1 MELALA
7 IAVVVG
13 LAFAAMVCVRRST
26 MGQRMDRAL
35 EAMRS
40 HPARAMSQPAVAK
53 DGVPIPL
60 MVWSKASFIVEP
72 VGDRA
77 AYRVDTKAITAPV
90 PRPQLP
96 RAS

>member
-7 IAVVVG
+7 IVLAVGSV
-13 LAFAAMVCVRRST
+13 LAATVCVRRMT
-26 MGQRMDRAL
+26 LGQRMDRAL
-35 EAMRS
+35 EALRS
-40 HPARAMSQPAVAK
+40 HPARSMSQPAVAK
-53 DGVPIPL
+53 DSVPIPL
-60 MVWSKASFIVEP
+60 MVWSKASFIREP

-77 AYRVDTKAITAPV
+77 GYRVDTRAITAPV